1 MSVEMHH
8 SGVSRER
15 LCLTRAESRVLPYL
29 PTHLSIEAIAERL
42 GRSRSTVKTHLAHIY
57 EKLGATTRAE
67 AVNRA
72 RELGLLA
79 PERNPTAVATKETL
93 TASRR

>member
-1 MSVEMHH
+1 
-8 SGVSRER
+8 
-15 LCLTRAESRVLPYL
+15 VLPYL

-79 PERNPTAVATKETL
+79 PERNPTAVAPKETL